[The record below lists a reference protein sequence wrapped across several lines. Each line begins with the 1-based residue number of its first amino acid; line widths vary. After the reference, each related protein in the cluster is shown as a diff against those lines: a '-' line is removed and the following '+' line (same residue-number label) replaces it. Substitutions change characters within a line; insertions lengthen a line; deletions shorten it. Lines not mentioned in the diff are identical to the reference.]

1 MPETVSTPKTYTQA
15 QLTKKYLELAGPETD
30 LNYQELR
37 KAVWWN
43 FTDNNSLRLTPYGF
57 RFLVKV
63 LNITHYSF
71 TLKQRLANKN
81 LIQLERFF
89 PGVYFLYRNE
99 LIIVFDEGDAS
110 MLALLDGDLKTYLE
124 NLEVNN

>member
-1 MPETVSTPKTYTQA
+1 MPATASTPKSHSQA
-15 QLTKKYLELAGPETD
+15 QLTKKYLELAGPESA
-30 LNYQELR
+30 LNYQELK
-37 KAVWWN
+37 KALWWN
-43 FTDNNSLRLTPYGF
+43 FTDNNSLRLTSYGF

-63 LNITHYSF
+63 IKIPHYTF

-81 LIQLERFF
+81 LLQLERYF

-99 LIIVFDEGDAS
+99 LIIVFDESDAS